1 MASCGSVVAPA
12 LVLADDDMSVGV
24 RRGAVERFVHEGN
37 IRRGGVGGKSGREDP
52 RCLRYDDACLES
64 SCNRHA
70 RLLSRILNNEVELWT
85 PFGMRVSVS
94 PDFYF

>member
-37 IRRGGVGGKSGREDP
+37 IRRGDVGGESGREDP

-64 SCNRHA
+64 CA
-70 RLLSRILNNEVELWT
+70 TDT
-85 PFGMRVSVS
+85 PDCFPEYSTMK
-94 PDFYF
+94 